1 MSTPVMGGSIGG
13 RTYSTGKVFA
23 DSDQGRVAEAQSI
36 QNRVHDARLAYEAE
50 RGLYEAFAKSAEEVL
65 RGCLA
70 ASNIMVH
77 EITSRAKYY
86 SCCFSVC
93 DGVAAQRACDCRA
106 GGYSVSPSFGRRG
119 SGGEG
124 CHAGAV
130 VVPAG
135 ACLVASPPA

>member
-1 MSTPVMGGSIGG
+1 MNSWTKAGTELGVLCSSSAIGVILFANRHCRRQCSTPPAADPHAS
-13 RTYSTGKVFA
+13 FA
-23 DSDQGRVAEAQSI
+23 SPDTLHTI
-36 QNRVHDARLAYEAE
+36 
-50 RGLYEAFAKSAEEVL
+50 
-65 RGCLA
+65 A
-70 ASNIMVH
+70 A
-77 EITSRAKYY
+77 YY